1 MFFYKKDELIIQGN
15 EYIVL
20 NKCNEDGKE
29 YLFVADRMHPD
40 INLID
45 NFDEEALK
53 LLLLSKEEDV
63 ETNTY
68 KVEKDQDIIQKIVI
82 DMYA

>member
-1 MFFYKKDELIIQGN
+1 MFNRKDEIKIQST

-20 NKCNEDGKE
+20 NKCTDEGRE
-29 YLFVADRMHPD
+29 YLFVADRLHPD
-40 INLID
+40 INLIE

-53 LLLLSKEEDV
+53 LLLLSKDEDK
-63 ETNTY
+63 ETEVY
-68 KVEKDQDIIQKIVI
+68 KVEKNQEIIEKIVI

>member
-1 MFFYKKDELIIQGN
+1 
-15 EYIVL
+15 
-20 NKCNEDGKE
+20 
-29 YLFVADRMHPD
+29 MHPD